1 MGRRFPAM
9 LYFDHVGY
17 AVESIAEY
25 VQNFVLPLFPGTLV
39 GETIEDPLQGVRVA
53 FVEFPGRGRVE
64 LIEPA
69 TAGSPVRKIL
79 KAKRGGLY
87 HLCYSVDDIEQEIQR
102 FRERGCLVISRPK
115 PAVAFGGRRVAFLY
129 TPQRDIVEFVE
140 QEK

>member
-1 MGRRFPAM
+1 M
-9 LYFDHVGY
+9 LYFDHIGY

-25 VQNFVLPLFPGTLV
+25 VESFLLPLFPGSQV
-39 GETIEDPLQGVRVA
+39 GETVEDPLQGVRVA
-53 FVEFPGRGRVE
+53 FVDFPGHGRVE

-69 TAGSPVRKIL
+69 APDSPVRKIL

-87 HLCYSVDDIEQEIQR
+87 HLCYSVEDMEQEIQR
-102 FRERGCLVISRPK
+102 FREKGCLVISPPK

-140 QEK
+140 QAK

>member
-1 MGRRFPAM
+1 M

-17 AVESIAEY
+17 AVESITEY
-25 VQNFVLPLFPGTLV
+25 VQSFVLPLFPGSVV
-39 GETIEDPLQGVRVA
+39 GEIVEDPIQGVRVA

-69 TAGSPVRKIL
+69 TPDSPVRKIL
-79 KAKRGGLY
+79 KSKRGGLY
-87 HLCYSVDDIEQEIQR
+87 HLCYSVDNIEQEIQR
-102 FRERGCLVISRPK
+102 FRDKGCLVISRPK